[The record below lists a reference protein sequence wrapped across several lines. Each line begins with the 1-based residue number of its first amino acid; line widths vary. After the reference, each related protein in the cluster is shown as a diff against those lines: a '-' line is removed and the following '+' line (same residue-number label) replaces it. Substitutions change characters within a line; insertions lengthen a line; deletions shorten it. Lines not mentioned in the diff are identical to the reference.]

1 MRRWGYGLAGLFAL
15 VLFAGV
21 ASPEPATEETPSSSQ
36 TQTAEPIETAQSA
49 EPTPS
54 KEETQ
59 AEAVESSPTPSQ
71 TPTEPESETQT
82 QTPEPS
88 PTSTATPTPAQP
100 AATPAPQDG
109 DLAALLTQLVIED
122 EFPSGY
128 DRDLFSHWI
137 DADRDGCDARREVLI
152 LEAVVA
158 PTVGEGCSLTGG
170 SWYSAFDGVTT
181 NDPGEFDIDH
191 MVALKEAWDSGAH
204 AWDSD
209 RRRAFANDL
218 DLPQALIAVSKSSN
232 RSKGADDPAEWL
244 PSLVSYHC
252 QYIEDWLVV
261 KIKWELSVD
270 AREFNALR
278 SVAAGC

>member
-1 MRRWGYGLAGLFAL
+1 MRRWGYGLAGLLAL
-15 VLFAGV
+15 VLFAGL
-21 ASPEPATEETPSSSQ
+21 ASPEPATQETPSSSQ
-36 TQTAEPIETAQSA
+36 TQTAEPAESAQSS
-49 EPTPS
+49 EPAPS
-54 KEETQ
+54 TEEPQ
-59 AEAVESSPTPSQ
+59 PEAVESSPTPSQ
-71 TPTEPESETQT
+71 TATEPESETQT

-88 PTSTATPTPAQP
+88 PTSTRTPTPAQP
-100 AATPAPQDG
+100 AATTAPQDG
-109 DLAALLTQLVIED
+109 GLAALLAQLVIED

-128 DRDLFSHWI
+128 DRDLFRHWI

-218 DLPQALIAVSKSSN
+218 ELPQALIAVSRSSN

-244 PSLVSYHC
+244 PPLVSYHC
-252 QYIEDWLVV
+252 QYIEDWMVV

-278 SVAAGC
+278 SAAAGC

>member
-1 MRRWGYGLAGLFAL
+1 MRRWGYGLAGFLAL
-15 VLFAGV
+15 VLFAGL
-21 ASPEPATEETPSSSQ
+21 ASPETATQETPSSSQ
-36 TQTAEPIETAQSA
+36 TQTAEPTESAQSA
-49 EPTPS
+49 EPTTT
-54 KEETQ
+54 EEPEP
-59 AEAVESSPTPSQ
+59 EAVESSPTPSQ
-71 TPTEPESETQT
+71 TPEA
-82 QTPEPS
+82 S
-88 PTSTATPTPAQP
+88 PTSTGRPTPAQP
-100 AATPAPQDG
+100 AATTAPQDG
-109 DLAALLTQLVIED
+109 GLAALLARLVIED

-128 DRDLFSHWI
+128 DRDLFRHWI
-137 DADRDGCDARREVLI
+137 DADRDGCDARREVLM
-152 LEAVVA
+152 LEAVVV

-218 DLPQALIAVSKSSN
+218 DLPQALIAVSQSSN

-244 PSLVSYHC
+244 PPLVSYHC
-252 QYIEDWLVV
+252 QYIEDWMVV

>member
-15 VLFAGV
+15 VLFAGL
-21 ASPEPATEETPSSSQ
+21 ANPEPATQESPISGQ
-36 TQTAEPIETAQSA
+36 TQTAEPTESSQSA

-54 KEETQ
+54 TEEPQ
-59 AEAVESSPTPSQ
+59 PEAVESSPTPSQ
-71 TPTEPESETQT
+71 TATEPESEPQT
-82 QTPEPS
+82 QTPEAS
-88 PTSTATPTPAQP
+88 PASTGTPTPAQP
-100 AATPAPQDG
+100 AATTAPQDSG
-109 DLAALLTQLVIED
+109 LAALLTQLVIED

-128 DRDLFSHWI
+128 DRDLFRHWI

-170 SWYSAFDGVTT
+170 SWYSAFDGATITDASEV
-181 NDPGEFDIDH
+181 DMDH

-218 DLPQALIAVSKSSN
+218 DLSEALIGVTRSSN

-244 PSLVSYHC
+244 PPLVSYHC
-252 QYIEDWLVV
+252 QYIEDWMVV

>member
-54 KEETQ
+54 KEEPQ

-88 PTSTATPTPAQP
+88 PTSTRTPTPAQP
-100 AATPAPQDG
+100 AVTPDPQDG
-109 DLAALLTQLVIED
+109 GLAALLAQLVIED

-158 PTVGEGCSLTGG
+158 PIVGEGCSLTGG

-181 NDPGEFDIDH
+181 SDPGEFDIDH

-204 AWDSD
+204 AWGSD

-218 DLPQALIAVSKSSN
+218 DLPQALIAVSRSSN

-244 PSLVSYHC
+244 PPLVSYHC

>member
-54 KEETQ
+54 QEEPQ

-109 DLAALLTQLVIED
+109 GLAALLAQLVIED
-122 EFPSGY
+122 ELPSGY

-137 DADRDGCDARREVLI
+137 DADRNGCDARREVLI

-181 NDPGEFDIDH
+181 SDPGEFDIDH

-218 DLPQALIAVSKSSN
+218 DLPQALIAVSRSSN

-244 PSLVSYHC
+244 PPLVSYHC

>member
-1 MRRWGYGLAGLFAL
+1 MRRWGYGLAGLLSL
-15 VLFAGV
+15 VVFAGI
-21 ASPEPATEETPSSSQ
+21 ASPENATQETSSTSQ
-36 TQTAEPIETAQSA
+36 TQTDEPTESAQSG
-49 EPTPS
+49 EPTPPT
-54 KEETQ
+54 EDPQ
-59 AEAVESSPTPSQ
+59 PEAVESSESPNQ

-88 PTSTATPTPAQP
+88 PTSTRTPAPAQP
-100 AATPAPQDG
+100 AATTAPQDG
-109 DLAALLTQLVIED
+109 ELAALLTQLAIED

-128 DRDLFSHWI
+128 DRDLFRHWV

-158 PTVGEGCSLTGG
+158 PTVGEGCSLSGG

-181 NDPGEFDIDH
+181 NDPSLFDIDH
-191 MVALKEAWDSGAH
+191 MVPLREAWDSGAH

-218 DLPQALIAVSKSSN
+218 DLPQALLAVSRSSN

-244 PSLVSYHC
+244 PPLVSYHC
-252 QYIEDWLVV
+252 QYIEDWMVV
-261 KIKWELSVD
+261 KIKWALSVD
-270 AREFNALR
+270 AREFSALR
-278 SVAAGC
+278 SVASGC